1 MNLSLTT
8 IRSAFVLIKENEFL
22 ICSETQDFAMIPYD
36 KITYQVQD
44 DSDCSFA
51 AIIAV
56 LPDTP
61 PNCIV
66 LQVADSS
73 LEVLQLL
80 SHKSGVSYCWAR
92 KF

>member
-1 MNLSLTT
+1 MKSRFYNLP
-8 IRSAFVLIKENEFL
+8 VKDE
-22 ICSETQDFAMIPYD
+22 
-36 KITYQVQD
+36 
-44 DSDCSFA
+44 SDCTFA

-66 LQVADSS
+66 VQVGDSS

-80 SHKSGVSYCWAR
+80 SHKSGVSYPSKNWLNFCD
-92 KF
+92 

>member
-1 MNLSLTT
+1 M
-8 IRSAFVLIKENEFL
+8 V
-22 ICSETQDFAMIPYD
+22 PYD

-44 DSDCSFA
+44 DTDCTFA

-56 LPDTP
+56 LPETP

-66 LQVADSS
+66 IQVAESS

-80 SHKSGVSYCWAR
+80 SHKSGKTFSRRATTPDIGLGKDSLNLFQRTKSLIAR
-92 KF
+92 NKSDNA